1 MLAQQNVSDRKE
13 YKSIPKPGEIRMGYV
28 PASES
33 NTTHKYTGLRP
44 YLIISNETYNK
55 YSGQC
60 EAIPFTTR
68 KIRMHKKKSPS
79 HVDYNV
85 GEVVGLEKPST
96 LIIEARDTLKNVCFG
111 EPIGHF
117 SSTNWGKARDAFFVQ
132 NPFLK
137 DMAISEPAIT
147 ATA

>member
-1 MLAQQNVSDRKE
+1 MLANNVKTVQGEASV
-13 YKSIPKPGEIRMGYV
+13 PKPGEIRMGFV
-28 PASES
+28 PSSDS

-44 YLIISNETYNK
+44 YLIISNEVYNK

-85 GEVVGLEKPST
+85 GEVKGLNQAST
-96 LIIEARDTLKNVCFG
+96 LVIEARDTLKNACFG
-111 EPIGHF
+111 EPIGYF
-117 SSTNWGKARDAFFVQ
+117 SNLNWMKAKEAFYVQ

-137 DMAISEPAIT
+137 EISNMTT
-147 ATA
+147 A